1 MASDQAYE
9 HLRIEKEPLV
19 NDRRTKGGGFSGGI
33 TRDDPFAHGQRL
45 GSALTAAA
53 EKARQQPGTED
64 GRFVLKLNYDGS
76 LDLDKLRKHGVEFLS
91 QEEKT
96 VCVVFADELGL
107 AQFADHLARLG
118 VPEGEEFSY
127 RQILLALSGVDN
139 WSRTDRES
147 WAIQKF
153 GLPETELFRLD
164 IELWPF
170 WSEHSPERLQIIQ
183 RFDAWLESQGIRRI
197 DRVSRNSLLL
207 YRLEVNQAQA
217 DLLLE
222 HRDVRLVDLMPRTG
236 ISYQQMNV
244 PLEHLPANL
253 PAPPADAPRI
263 CILDSGINSNHPL
276 LRSATA
282 EVESFIDGE
291 EPDDDVG
298 HGTAVA
304 GIALYGDLEQCLAA
318 KFWKPEVWLYS
329 GKIMSKA
336 PGLDE
341 AIFDPQ
347 TIEQGIEKAVEYFA
361 GEHGCRIFNLS
372 IGNENAPYD
381 GRHIRGIAYTLDRL
395 AREYDILFV
404 VSAGN
409 FRGTE
414 TVPKTDWR
422 TDYPD
427 YLLAEESSIIDP
439 APALNVLTVGALAN
453 HTATANEQRYGEQEI
468 TALSPAAE
476 DQPAPF
482 TRHGSLLKGTIKPD
496 LVAHGGNLAL
506 SVQNYY
512 VQPGPSY
519 QRLGVLTINHDF
531 IGTTLLKDIS
541 GTSFSAPYITH
552 LAGRLLGFYPKA
564 SANLL
569 RALLVNHADLPA
581 ACRVAFPGDL
591 GKHLRQVAGYGK
603 VNADTLFR
611 STEAQVVL
619 LAEDAIENDTHQ
631 FFELPLPD
639 NFLRSNRATR
649 RLRITL
655 AYSPPVRTTR
665 LEYVAT
671 KISYCLIQGK
681 SLSDVQQHF
690 NQTLKK
696 ETKKISDSRAQ
707 DREITA
713 QEREK
718 GTVQSSIWLFK
729 QLKPGEKWFIVVT
742 RMDKEWGEELCA
754 ELEKYALVATVS
766 DRDNQEV
773 QLYTQIQMRIRE
785 QIRARVRLG
794 A

>member
-9 HLRIEKEPLV
+9 HLRIEKERLV
-19 NDRRTKGGGFSGGI
+19 NDRRKPDRKI
-33 TRDDPFAHGQRL
+33 PPVRRDDFQAHGQYL
-45 GSALTAAA
+45 GTALSAAA
-53 EKARQQPGTED
+53 DRVRQQPGAED
-64 GRFVLKLNYDGS
+64 GRFVLKLTYEGS
-76 LDLDKLRKHGVEFLS
+76 LDLGNLPKHGIEFLS
-91 QEEKT
+91 QEEKK
-96 VCVVFADELGL
+96 VCIVFASEAGL
-107 AQFADHLARLG
+107 TQFADHLARLG
-118 VPEGEEFSY
+118 VPEGDAVSY
-127 RQILLALSGVDN
+127 QQILLALNGVDN
-139 WSRTDRES
+139 WSRDDRES
-147 WAIQKF
+147 WAIKQF
-153 GLPETELFRLD
+153 GLPNVVPFRLD
-164 IELWPF
+164 VELWPYGRQN
-170 WSEHSPERLQIIQ
+170 SPSREECIQ
-183 RFDAWLESQGIRRI
+183 RFTEWLNSAGIRQI
-197 DRVSRNSLLL
+197 DSVSRDSLLL
-207 YRLEVNQAQA
+207 YRIEVDHAQA
-217 DLLLE
+217 GLLLE
-222 HRDVRLVDLMPRTG
+222 HIDVRFVDLLPRTG

-244 PLEHLPANL
+244 PLENIPLNL

-276 LRSATA
+276 LRSAVG
-282 EVESFIDGE
+282 EVESFIKGVDPE
-291 EPDDDVG
+291 DDAG

-304 GIALYGDLEQCLAA
+304 GIALYGELEQCLAA
-318 KFWKPEVWLYS
+318 NFWKPEVWLYS
-329 GKIMSKA
+329 GKIMTKS
-336 PGLDE
+336 LDSDG
-341 AIFDPQ
+341 AVFDPQ
-347 TIEQGIEKAVEYFA
+347 TIEQGIERAVAYFA

-422 TDYPD
+422 TDYPE

-453 HTATANEQRYGEQEI
+453 HTATAGAQRQGESEI
-468 TALSPAAE
+468 KDLSPAAE

-482 TRHGSLLKGTIKPD
+482 TRHGSLQKGTIKPD
-496 LVAHGGNLAL
+496 LVAHGGNLAM

-512 VQPGPSY
+512 SQPRPSY
-519 QRLGVLTINHDF
+519 QRLGVLTLNHEF
-531 IGTTLLKDIS
+531 MGGTLLKDIS

-552 LAGRLLGFYPKA
+552 LAGRLLGFYPQA

-569 RALLVNHADLPA
+569 RALLVNHAALPP
-581 ACRVAFPGDL
+581 ACRAVFPEEL
-591 GKHLRQVAGYGK
+591 NKHLRQVAGYGK

-619 LAEDAIENDTHQ
+619 LAEEAIDNDTHQ

-649 RLRITL
+649 RLTVTL
-655 AYSPPVRTTR
+655 VYSPPVRTTR

-671 KISYCLIQGK
+671 KISYRLVEGT
-681 SLSDVQQHF
+681 SLEEVQRHF
-690 NQTLKK
+690 NHALKK
-696 ETKKISDSRAQ
+696 DVETIADSRVPN
-707 DREITA
+707 REISA

-718 GTVQSSIWLFK
+718 GTVQSSIWTFR
-729 QLKPGEKWFIVVT
+729 QLKPTVKWFVVVT
-742 RMDKEWGEELCA
+742 RQDKDWGSSLCND
-754 ELEKYALVATVS
+754 LENYALVATVS

-785 QIRARVRLG
+785 QEQVRVRLG

>member
-9 HLRIEKEPLV
+9 HLRIEKAQLV
-19 NDRRTKGGGFSGGI
+19 NDRRTKGGGFGGGI

-45 GSALTAAA
+45 GSALIAAA
-53 EKARQQPGTED
+53 EKARQQPGAED

-96 VCVVFADELGL
+96 VCVVFANEAGL

-118 VPEGEEFSY
+118 VPEGDVISY
-127 RQILLALSGVDN
+127 QQILLALNGVDN
-139 WSRTDRES
+139 WNRADRES

-170 WSEHSPERLQIIQ
+170 WLEHSPERLQIIQ
-183 RFDAWLESQGIRRI
+183 RFEAWLNSQKIHRI
-197 DRVSRNSLLL
+197 DRVNRNSLLL
-207 YRLEVNQAQA
+207 YRLEVSPVQA

-222 HRDVRLVDLMPRTG
+222 HRDVRLVDLLPRTG
-236 ISYQQMNV
+236 ITYQQMNV
-244 PLEHLPANL
+244 PLGNIPLNL
-253 PAPPADAPRI
+253 PTPPADAPRI

-276 LRSATA
+276 LRSAVG
-282 EVESFIDGE
+282 EIESFIAGVSPE
-291 EPDDDVG
+291 DDAG

-318 KFWKPEVWLYS
+318 NFWKPEVWLFS
-329 GKIMSKA
+329 GKIMTRA
-336 PGLDE
+336 LDSDG
-341 AIFDPQ
+341 AVFDSQ
-347 TIEQGIEKAVEYFA
+347 TIEQGIERAVAYFA
-361 GEHGCRIFNLS
+361 VEHGCRIFNLS
-372 IGNENAPYD
+372 IGNELAPYD

-422 TDYPD
+422 SDYPE

-453 HTATANEQRYGEQEI
+453 HTATASAQRHGEREI
-468 TALSPAAE
+468 NDLSPAAE
-476 DQPAPF
+476 DHPAPF
-482 TRHGSLLKGTIKPD
+482 TRHGSLQKGTIKPD
-496 LVAHGGNLAL
+496 LVAHGGNLAM
-506 SVQNYY
+506 SMQNYY
-512 VQPGPSY
+512 SQPRPSY
-519 QRLGVLTINHDF
+519 QRLGVLTLNHEF
-531 IGTTLLKDIS
+531 MGGTLLKDIS

-552 LAGRLLGFYPKA
+552 LAGRLLGYYPMA

-569 RALLVNHADLPA
+569 RALLVNHAALPP
-581 ACRVAFPGDL
+581 ACRAVFPEEL
-591 GKHLRQVAGYGK
+591 NKHVRQVAGYGK

-611 STEAQVVL
+611 STDAQVVL
-619 LAEDAIENDTHQ
+619 LAEDVIANDTHQ

-639 NFLRSNRATR
+639 NFLRSSRATR
-649 RLRITL
+649 RLTVTL

-665 LEYVAT
+665 LEYAAT
-671 KISYCLIQGK
+671 KISYRLVEGT
-681 SLSDVQQHF
+681 SLEEVQRHF
-690 NQTLKK
+690 NHALKQ
-696 ETKKISDSRAQ
+696 EVESISDSRVPS
-707 DREITA
+707 REISA

-718 GTVQSSIWLFK
+718 GTVQSSIWTFR
-729 QLKPGEKWFIVVT
+729 QLKPAGKWFVVVT
-742 RMDKEWGEELCA
+742 RQDKDWGSSLCN
-754 ELEKYALVATVS
+754 ELENYALVVTVS

-773 QLYTQIQMRIRE
+773 QLYAQIQMRIRE
-785 QIRARVRLG
+785 LEQVRVRLE

>member
-1 MASDQAYE
+1 MATDQAYE

-19 NDRRTKGGGFSGGI
+19 NDRRTKGGGFGGGI

-53 EKARQQPGTED
+53 EKARQQPGAED
-64 GRFVLKLNYDGS
+64 GCFILKLNYDGN
-76 LDLDKLRKHGVEFLS
+76 LDLNKLRKHGIEFLS

-118 VPEGEEFSY
+118 VPEGEEVSY

-139 WSRTDRES
+139 WGRADRES

-153 GLPETELFRLD
+153 GLPVTELFRLD

-170 WSEHSPERLQIIQ
+170 WLEHSPERLQIIH
-183 RFDAWLESQGIRRI
+183 RFEAWLAAQRIRKI

-207 YRLEVNQAQA
+207 YRLEVNPAQA

-222 HRDVRLVDLMPRTG
+222 HRDVRLVDLLPRTG

-244 PLEHLPANL
+244 LLEHLPTNI
-253 PAPPADAPRI
+253 PAPSADAPRI

-304 GIALYGDLEQCLAA
+304 GIALYGDLEQCLTAN
-318 KFWKPEVWLYS
+318 FWKPEVWLYS

-341 AIFDPQ
+341 AVFDPH
-347 TIEQGIEKAVEYFA
+347 TIEQGIERAVEYFA
-361 GEHGCRIFNLS
+361 GDHGCRIFNLS

-395 AREYDILFV
+395 ARDYNILFV
-404 VSAGN
+404 VSTGN

-422 TDYPD
+422 TDYPE
-427 YLLAEESSIIDP
+427 YLLAEESSLIDP

-453 HTATANEQRYGEQEI
+453 HTATANEQRYGQQEI
-468 TALSPAAE
+468 TSLSPAGE

-482 TRHGSLLKGTIKPD
+482 TRHGSLQKGTIKPD
-496 LVAHGGNLAL
+496 LVAHGGNLAM
-506 SVQNYY
+506 SVQSYY
-512 VQPGPSY
+512 SQPRPSH
-519 QRLGVLTINHDF
+519 QRLGVLTLNHNF
-531 IGTTLLKDIS
+531 MGATLLKDIS
-541 GTSFSAPYITH
+541 GTSFSAPFITH
-552 LAGRLLGFYPKA
+552 LAGRLLGFYPNA

-581 ACRVAFPGDL
+581 ACRVVFPEGLD
-591 GKHLRQVAGYGK
+591 KHLRQVAGYGK

-619 LAEDAIENDTHQ
+619 LAEDAIANDTHQ
-631 FFELPLPD
+631 FYELPLPD
-639 NFLRSNRATR
+639 QFLRRNHAIRQ
-649 RLRITL
+649 LRITL
-655 AYSPPVRTTR
+655 AYCPPVRTTR

-671 KISYCLIQGK
+671 KISYRLVQGA
-681 SLSDVQQHF
+681 SLEEVQRHF
-690 NQTLKK
+690 NHALKK
-696 ETKKISDSRAQ
+696 DVETISDSRPPAREISAQ
-707 DREITA
+707 D
-713 QEREK
+713 REK
-718 GTVQSSIWLFK
+718 GTVQSSIWTFK
-729 QLKPGEKWFIVVT
+729 QLKPAEKWFIVIT
-742 RMDKEWGEELCA
+742 RQDKDWGSSLCH
-754 ELEKYALVATVS
+754 ELENYALVATVS
-766 DRDNQEV
+766 DRDNQEAL
-773 QLYTQIQMRIRE
+773 LYTQIQTRLREQARERIR
-785 QIRARVRLG
+785 LG
-794 A
+794 S

>member
-9 HLRIEKEPLV
+9 HLRIEKEQRV
-19 NDRRTKGGGFSGGI
+19 NDRRKPDRKI
-33 TRDDPFAHGQRL
+33 PPIRRDDFQAHGQYL
-45 GSALTAAA
+45 GTALSAAA
-53 EKARQQPGTED
+53 DRVRQQPGAED
-64 GRFVLKLNYDGS
+64 GRFVLKLTYEGS
-76 LDLDKLRKHGVEFLS
+76 LDLGNLPKHGIEFLS
-91 QEEKT
+91 QEEKK
-96 VCVVFADELGL
+96 VCIVFASEAGL
-107 AQFADHLARLG
+107 TQFADHLARLG
-118 VPEGEEFSY
+118 VPEGDAVSY
-127 RQILLALSGVDN
+127 QQILLALNGVDN
-139 WSRTDRES
+139 WSRDDRES
-147 WAIQKF
+147 WAIKQF
-153 GLPETELFRLD
+153 GLPLAVPFRLD
-164 IELWPF
+164 VELWPYGRQN
-170 WSEHSPERLQIIQ
+170 SPGREECTQ
-183 RFDAWLESQGIRRI
+183 RFTEWLNSAGIRQI
-197 DRVSRNSLLL
+197 DSVSRDSLLL
-207 YRLEVNQAQA
+207 YRIEVDHAQA

-222 HRDVRLVDLMPRTG
+222 HIDVRLVDLLPRTG

-244 PLEHLPANL
+244 PLENIPLNL

-276 LRSATA
+276 LRSAVG
-282 EVESFIDGE
+282 EVESFISGVDPE
-291 EPDDDVG
+291 DDAG

-318 KFWKPEVWLYS
+318 NFWKPEVWLYS
-329 GKIMSKA
+329 GKIMTRA
-336 PGLDE
+336 LDSDG
-341 AIFDPQ
+341 AVFDPL
-347 TIEQGIEKAVEYFA
+347 TIEQGIERAVAYFA

-422 TDYPD
+422 SDYPE

-439 APALNVLTVGALAN
+439 APALNVLTIGALAN
-453 HTATANEQRYGEQEI
+453 HTATASAQRHGESEI
-468 TALSPAAE
+468 IELSPAAE

-482 TRHGSLLKGTIKPD
+482 TRHGSLQKGTIKPD
-496 LVAHGGNLAL
+496 LVAHGGNL
-506 SVQNYY
+506 SMSMQNYY
-512 VQPGPSY
+512 SQPRPSF
-519 QRLGVLTINHDF
+519 QRLGVLTLNHDF
-531 IGTTLLKDIS
+531 MGGTLLKDIS

-552 LAGRLLGFYPKA
+552 LAGRLLSFYPQA

-569 RALLVNHADLPA
+569 RALLVNHAALPP
-581 ACRVAFPGDL
+581 ACRAVFPGDL

-619 LAEDAIENDTHQ
+619 LAEEAIANDTHQ

-639 NFLRSNRATR
+639 NFLRRNRATR
-649 RLRITL
+649 RLIVTL

-665 LEYVAT
+665 LEYAAT
-671 KISYCLIQGK
+671 KISYRLVEGT
-681 SLSDVQQHF
+681 SLEEVQRHF
-690 NQTLKK
+690 NHALKK
-696 ETKKISDSRAQ
+696 DVETIADSRAPN
-707 DREITA
+707 REISS

-718 GTVQSSIWLFK
+718 GTVQSSIWTFRE
-729 QLKPGEKWFIVVT
+729 LKPTGKWFVIVT
-742 RMDKEWGEELCA
+742 RQDKDWGSSLCN
-754 ELEKYALVATVS
+754 ELENYALVATVS

-785 QIRARVRLG
+785 QEQVRVRLG